1 MDEQFWH
8 KKWHKNEIGFH
19 MSQVNPQLEA
29 WFRTL
34 NIVAGGRVFVPLCGK
49 TLDIEWLLEQGFD
62 VVGAELN
69 EGAVTALFH
78 SLDIEPEV
86 TRDGD
91 VTWYRGP
98 RIAIA
103 QGNIFNL
110 TAETLGAVDAVYDRA
125 ALIALPEELRKKY
138 CAHLI
143 AITESALQLLVTI
156 TYDQSVMNGPPF
168 SVPHEWVEDAY
179 GNGYSLTVLVSKD
192 VPGGL
197 KGRTECVETVW
208 KLDRV

>member
-1 MDEQFWH
+1 
-8 KKWHKNEIGFH
+8 
-19 MSQVNPQLEA
+19 MSQVNPQIEA
-29 WFRTL
+29 WFKTL

-49 TLDIEWLLEQGFD
+49 TLDIGWLLEQGFE

-69 EGAVTALFH
+69 ETAVSELFE

-86 TRDGD
+86 TNDGD

-103 QGNIFNL
+103 QGNIFNI
-110 TAETLGAVDAVYDRA
+110 TAATLGHVDAIYDRA
-125 ALIALPEELRKKY
+125 ALIALPDDLREKY
-138 CAHLI
+138 CNHLI
-143 AITESALQLLVTI
+143 AITQSALQLLVSI
-156 TYDQSVMNGPPF
+156 EYDQNEMNGPPF
-168 SVPHEWVEDAY
+168 SVPHEWVEGAY
-179 GNGYSLTVLVSKD
+179 AKAYSLTVLVIKD

-197 KGRTECVETVW
+197 KGRTECTETVW